1 MSFSP
6 TMDTSSFKFAP
17 IGFIHS
23 AFKEKFGLARQSMM
37 MSHSVGMLK
46 LNDDPKF
53 KLAVADLENF
63 SHLWVIF
70 VFHFHFDD
78 TWRPSITP
86 PRVDGPKKVGV
97 FASRSPYRPNPIG
110 MSALKIERIDVDAPG
125 GIEIHLSGLDL
136 LDGTP
141 VLDIKPYLPY
151 ADRLED
157 ANSGWVPT
165 DSKKYPVSFSEKSSE
180 KIQAMIAAGNPHLKE
195 FLIQVL
201 ELDPRPTSLRRH
213 YPIEKT
219 TEQRRHFG
227 FRMMDFE
234 IKCEIREGG
243 IHVLDLLPLEE
254 RPISLPISAH
264 RDHL

>member
-1 MSFSP
+1 
-6 TMDTSSFKFAP
+6 MDNSAFNFKP
-17 IGFIHS
+17 IGFIRS

-37 MSHSVGMLK
+37 ISHSVGVLK
-46 LNDDPKF
+46 LNDDPQF

-110 MSALKIERIDVDAPG
+110 MSALKIERIDIDAPG
-125 GIEIHLSGLDL
+125 GVEIHLSGLDL

-151 ADRLED
+151 ADRIEE
-157 ANSGWVPT
+157 ANSGWVPPET
-165 DSKKYPVSFSEKSSE
+165 KKYPVSFSEKSLE
-180 KIQAMIAAGNPHLKE
+180 KIQEWTTASNPHLKE

-213 YPIEKT
+213 YPIEKIT
-219 TEQRRHFG
+219 PQRRLFG
-227 FRMMDFE
+227 FRMMNFE

-254 RPISLPISAH
+254 GSVSLPVSGH
-264 RDHL
+264 RNHL